1 MKHIRAFIAR
11 NTDRMAA
18 LMVLALVMIAM
29 VAPAAAQTAVP
40 TATPGINVPTGTI
53 FSQTNSWI
61 STFAP
66 IAAIG
71 IGITVA
77 LAVLGYIGKQI
88 TKAFR
93 P

>member
-29 VAPAAAQTAVP
+29 VAPAAAQTATPSIQVP
-40 TATPGINVPTGTI
+40 TSQI
-53 FSQTNSWI
+53 FSETNSWI

-77 LAVLGYIGKQI
+77 LAVLGYIGNQI
-88 TKAFR
+88 AKAFR
-93 P
+93 G